1 MTAKEKEAKA
11 ALETAI
17 REHADACHE
26 AGYYN
31 GFRVAAGDTP
41 ERHKREMTWW
51 RQVSERSLEVDKALR
66 EYARAVRAG
75 AKS

>member
-1 MTAKEKEAKA
+1 MTKAEKDTKEALA
-11 ALETAI
+11 HAI
-17 REHADACHE
+17 RSHADACHE
-26 AGYYN
+26 AGYHN